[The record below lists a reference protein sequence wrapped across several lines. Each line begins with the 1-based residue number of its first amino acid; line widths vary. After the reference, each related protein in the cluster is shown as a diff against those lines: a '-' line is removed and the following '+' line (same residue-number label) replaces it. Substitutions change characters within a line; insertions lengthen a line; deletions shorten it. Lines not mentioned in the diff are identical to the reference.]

1 MDEIQQVETDAGVWY
16 VYDTCRTIPG
26 YGNLWVRGVVS
37 QAEADAGLHAVV
49 RLALILLPFF
59 VLLVALGGYSITRR
73 TLGPLQ
79 DVTDTAQRISQ
90 GSDLTQRIR
99 MGPGEDEVHRLAHTF
114 DRMMDKLQSAFESEK
129 QFTSDVSHE
138 LRTPVSVIL
147 SQCEFALSED
157 AEDAERRSALQVVA
171 AQARKMSTLI
181 AQLLTLAR
189 TDSGRQSLHMETLNL
204 SELAEIICEE
214 QADAAAARNIAL
226 HAEIAPNVLLRADET
241 MMMRLFMNL
250 VQNAISYGRE
260 GGNIWVT
267 LRDAEGAVEGCVRDD
282 GIGIAAEHLS
292 KIWNRFYQVDPSRT
306 ASRSGAGRGCPWSA
320 GSSRRTA
327 ARSPS
332 TARPARVLPLH
343 SPFPNDARPGQTSR
357 PHFFHRMQI
366 SLAQFCTPLICRRTQ
381 ISPAWN
387 ASSGSVSSSSRC
399 VTSTD
404 WTTSPCTSHSTREV
418 PSGADPQVTCAWS
431 CCADGS
437 ERASFSPATN
447 PSLARANSS
456 RQTPPRTVL
465 RSIWMTPRFHTCS
478 GEVTSVLTLV
488 PAATLRCPR
497 PRQASSSAKHTQPA
511 MSSFP

>member
-1 MDEIQQVETDAGVWY
+1 M
-16 VYDTCRTIPG
+16 
-26 YGNLWVRGVVS
+26 
-37 QAEADAGLHAVV
+37 

-157 AEDAERRSALQVVA
+157 AEEAERRSALQVVA

-189 TDSGRQSLHMETLNL
+189 TDSGRQSLHMEPLNL

-306 ASRSGAGRGCPWSA
+306 ASRSGAGLGLPMVRWIVEAHGGTISVDSA
-320 GSSRRTA
+320 PGKGSAFAFT
-327 ARSPS
+327 
-332 TARPARVLPLH
+332 
-343 SPFPNDARPGQTSR
+343 FP
-357 PHFFHRMQI
+357 
-366 SLAQFCTPLICRRTQ
+366 
-381 ISPAWN
+381 
-387 ASSGSVSSSSRC
+387 
-399 VTSTD
+399 
-404 WTTSPCTSHSTREV
+404 
-418 PSGADPQVTCAWS
+418 
-431 CCADGS
+431 
-437 ERASFSPATN
+437 
-447 PSLARANSS
+447 
-456 RQTPPRTVL
+456 
-465 RSIWMTPRFHTCS
+465 
-478 GEVTSVLTLV
+478 
-488 PAATLRCPR
+488 
-497 PRQASSSAKHTQPA
+497 K
-511 MSSFP
+511 

>member
-1 MDEIQQVETDAGVWY
+1 MSRGARFPLRRVPIRWRITLWYTILMTVLVVAVLFLLFRLSSHQMISEARLRLQDTVERSFYEIEYEDGVLTFDDDINHLGSGISLSVYDSQGNLVYGRIPANFNGAPLLIMDEIQQVETDAGVWY
-16 VYDTCRTIPG
+16 VYDTCRAIPG

-99 MGPGEDEVHRLAHTF
+99 MGPGEDEV
-114 DRMMDKLQSAFESEK
+114 
-129 QFTSDVSHE
+129 
-138 LRTPVSVIL
+138 

-157 AEDAERRSALQVVA
+157 AEDAERRAALQVIA
-171 AQARKMSTLI
+171 AQARTMATLI

-282 GIGIAAEHLS
+282 GIGIAAEHLP

-306 ASRSGAGRGCPWSA
+306 ASRSGAGLGLPMVRWIVEAHGGTISVDSA
-320 GSSRRTA
+320 PGKGSAFTF
-327 ARSPS
+327 
-332 TARPARVLPLH
+332 T
-343 SPFPNDARPGQTSR
+343 FP
-357 PHFFHRMQI
+357 
-366 SLAQFCTPLICRRTQ
+366 
-381 ISPAWN
+381 
-387 ASSGSVSSSSRC
+387 
-399 VTSTD
+399 
-404 WTTSPCTSHSTREV
+404 
-418 PSGADPQVTCAWS
+418 
-431 CCADGS
+431 
-437 ERASFSPATN
+437 
-447 PSLARANSS
+447 
-456 RQTPPRTVL
+456 
-465 RSIWMTPRFHTCS
+465 
-478 GEVTSVLTLV
+478 
-488 PAATLRCPR
+488 
-497 PRQASSSAKHTQPA
+497 K
-511 MSSFP
+511 

>member
-1 MDEIQQVETDAGVWY
+1 MSRGARFPLRRVPIRWRITLWYTILMTVLVVAVLFLLFRLSSNQMISEARLRLQDTVERSFYEIEYEDGVLNFDDDINHLGSGISLSVYDSQGNLVYGRIPANFNGAPLLIMDEIQQVETDAGVWY
-16 VYDTCRTIPG
+16 VYDTCRAIPG

-79 DVTDTAQRISQ
+79 AVTDTAQRISQ

-157 AEDAERRSALQVVA
+157 AEEAERRSALQVVA

-282 GIGIAAEHLS
+282 GIGIAAEHLP

-306 ASRSGAGRGCPWSA
+306 ASRSGAGLGLPMVRWIVEAHGGTISVDSA
-320 GSSRRTA
+320 PGKGSAFTF
-327 ARSPS
+327 
-332 TARPARVLPLH
+332 T
-343 SPFPNDARPGQTSR
+343 FP
-357 PHFFHRMQI
+357 
-366 SLAQFCTPLICRRTQ
+366 
-381 ISPAWN
+381 
-387 ASSGSVSSSSRC
+387 
-399 VTSTD
+399 
-404 WTTSPCTSHSTREV
+404 
-418 PSGADPQVTCAWS
+418 
-431 CCADGS
+431 
-437 ERASFSPATN
+437 
-447 PSLARANSS
+447 
-456 RQTPPRTVL
+456 
-465 RSIWMTPRFHTCS
+465 
-478 GEVTSVLTLV
+478 
-488 PAATLRCPR
+488 
-497 PRQASSSAKHTQPA
+497 K
-511 MSSFP
+511 